1 MNRSFSSQFAS
12 HCEAAALAWN
22 VPALAAG
29 IAVGGRV
36 ETATVGCE
44 VGTVFRIASV
54 TKPFTASLA
63 VSLLD
68 LEAPTGIW
76 PGDVRIRHLL
86 SHTSGFDCEL
96 PEPDLVRFG
105 DGDEA
110 L

>member
-12 HCEAAALAWN
+12 HCEASALAWN

-36 ETATVGCE
+36 ESASVGCDPS
-44 VGTVFRIASV
+44 TVFRIASV

-63 VSLLD
+63 LGTLD
-68 LEAPTGIW
+68 LEAQTGIW
-76 PGDVRIRHLL
+76 PSDVRIRHLL

-96 PEPDLVRFG
+96 REPDLTRLG
-105 DGDEA
+105 DG
-110 L
+110 